1 MVHSSRHTAMHTG
14 LSQEYSVMIA
24 GSDEYALNVVYC
36 CIALSIRVPIAMP
49 QLATLRLGLEA
60 CHFIFLEAMN
70 RRHGLQIFVVLR
82 VLCRFALAMTVGV
95 LMEVPR

>member
-1 MVHSSRHTAMHTG
+1 
-14 LSQEYSVMIA
+14 
-24 GSDEYALNVVYC
+24 
-36 CIALSIRVPIAMP
+36 MP

-70 RRHGLQIFVVLR
+70 RRHGLQIFAVLR